1 MRYLLVASL
10 MLVPM
15 ASALPARA
23 SEPTHHSKAIVHRNQ
38 RSTGIK
44 GAVVKFS
51 PASVNIPPHD
61 MASGFT
67 LPAEIDFDL
76 IVGKHGKVHDVRITN
91 STDPFLNSVAI
102 TDVYRIRW
110 QPARLDH
117 HSIKEPVDLRMI
129 IHS

>member
-10 MLVPM
+10 LLVPL
-15 ASALPARA
+15 ASARTARA
-23 SEPTHHSKAIVHRNQ
+23 SEPNRHPMPIIHRHQ
-38 RSTGIK
+38 LSTGVR
-44 GAVVKFS
+44 GAEMKYS
-51 PASVNIPPHD
+51 PAVVNIPPND
-61 MASGFT
+61 MTAGIP
-67 LPAEIDFDL
+67 LPAEIDFKL
-76 IVGKHGKVHDVRITN
+76 IVGKHGRIHDLKITN

-102 TDVYRIRW
+102 SDVYRIRW